1 MADQKVIDS
10 QPIKNNGASVVN
22 AGNIPEGDETKD
34 IGFGVVIGHEP
45 NRGSAGLAS
54 VSIGTAGN
62 PSSPGLHGVVP
73 IDNNKPFNSPR
84 NINFAGSV
92 MQTIVKIMPDPKAP
106 TDVLSGFGYR
116 SNVNIGIRLREL
128 GVGNVTWIQSMSHF
142 SDAGDNLKW
151 REANK
156 YEIPNVL
163 KKNKYGWNHIRL
175 SARSSNVLGTSRT
188 TVSVFAADSYKGQAH
203 SHDMTEIEF
212 NREDIL

>member
-10 QPIKNNGASVVN
+10 QPIKNNGASIVN
-22 AGNIPEGDETKD
+22 AGKVPRGDETKD
-34 IGFGVVIGHEP
+34 IGFGVVIGNKP

-62 PSSPGLHGVVP
+62 PSSPGIHGVVP
-73 IDNNKPFNSPR
+73 IDNNRPFNSPR

-92 MQTIVKIMPDPKAP
+92 MQTIVRIMADPTAP
-106 TDVLSGFGYR
+106 TDVLSGVGYR

-128 GVGNVTWIQSMSHF
+128 GAGNITWIQSMSHF
-142 SDAGDNLKW
+142 SDAEDNLKW

-156 YEIPNVL
+156 YEIPHL
-163 KKNKYGWNHIRL
+163 FKEKKYGWNHIRL
-175 SARSSNVLGTSRT
+175 SARSSNILGTSRT

-203 SHDMTEIEF
+203 THDMTEIEF
-212 NREDIL
+212 NRETTL